1 MDDIIARRQFD
12 PLYIWLDIA
21 FLLVFAAL
29 LIIKKKYATL
39 IVGIVFGFVY
49 FAVDY
54 GIFHLVFHA
63 RTISEGYSLF
73 WVLLWMSMS
82 YGFTNFVWIWL
93 WISRDKRLL
102 EWSALILFWWLCA
115 PMIAATFGQ
124 SETPVVIQRTTGAY
138 HGYMAIILF
147 VGYLAL
153 IAWNLLQRDK
163 ALRVNILWLLAIG
176 ILVQFGWEAGLLL
189 GGIRSAGFENF
200 SDKILTPVTNS
211 LLETNLGMPYIYAIF
226 LAWSAKFTER
236 LRRRR
241 TPLPFLKRLEENN
254 AERVRGELLSEY
266 LGGEPAQNISAE

>member
-12 PLYIWLDIA
+12 PLYMWLDIA
-21 FLLVFAAL
+21 FLAVFAAL
-29 LIIKKKYATL
+29 LIWKKKYTTL

-93 WISRDKRLL
+93 WISKDKRLL

-115 PMIAATFGQ
+115 PMLAATFGN
-124 SETPVVIQRTTGAY
+124 SENPIVIQRTTGAY
-138 HGYMAIILF
+138 HGYMALILF

-153 IAWNLLQRDK
+153 IVWNLAQKDK
-163 ALRVNILWLLAIG
+163 TLRVNILWLLAIG
-176 ILVQFGWEAGLLL
+176 VLVQFGWEAGLLL

-200 SDKILTPVTNS
+200 AVKLLTLVTNS

-226 LAWSAKFTER
+226 LAYSKSFTER
-236 LRRRR
+236 LQKRK
-241 TPLPFLKRLEENN
+241 TPLTFLGRLAENN
-254 AERVRGELLSEY
+254 AERVRGEELSQY
-266 LGGEPAQNISAE
+266 LGGEDTREKI

>member
-12 PLYIWLDIA
+12 PLYMWLVIA
-21 FLLVFAAL
+21 FLAVFAAL
-29 LIIKKKYATL
+29 LIWKKKYTTL

-93 WISRDKRLL
+93 WISKDKRLL

-115 PMIAATFGQ
+115 PMLAATFGN
-124 SETPVVIQRTTGAY
+124 SENPIVIQRTTGAY
-138 HGYMAIILF
+138 HGYMALILF

-153 IAWNLLQRDK
+153 IVWNLAQKDK
-163 ALRVNILWLLAIG
+163 TLRVNILWLLAIG
-176 ILVQFGWEAGLLL
+176 VLVQFGWEAGLLL

-200 SDKILTPVTNS
+200 ADKLLTLVTNS

-226 LAWSAKFTER
+226 LAYSKFFTER
-236 LRRRR
+236 LQKRK
-241 TPLPFLKRLEENN
+241 TPLTFLGRLAENN
-254 AERVRGELLSEY
+254 AERVRGEELSQY
-266 LGGEPAQNISAE
+266 LGGEDTREKI

>member
-12 PLYIWLDIA
+12 PLYMWLDIA
-21 FLLVFAAL
+21 FLAVFAAL
-29 LIIKKKYATL
+29 LVWKKKYTTL

-93 WISRDKRLL
+93 WISKDKRLL

-115 PMIAATFGQ
+115 PMLAATFGN
-124 SETPVVIQRTTGAY
+124 SENPIVIQRTTGAY
-138 HGYMAIILF
+138 HGYMALILF

-153 IAWNLLQRDK
+153 IVWNLAQKDK
-163 ALRVNILWLLAIG
+163 TLRVNILWLLAIG
-176 ILVQFGWEAGLLL
+176 VLVQFGWEAGLLL
-189 GGIRSAGFENF
+189 GGIRSGGFENF
-200 SDKILTPVTNS
+200 ADKLLTLVTNS

-226 LAWSAKFTER
+226 LAYSKFFTER
-236 LRRRR
+236 LQKRK
-241 TPLPFLKRLEENN
+241 TPLTFLERLAENN
-254 AERVRGELLSEY
+254 AERVRGEELSQY
-266 LGGEPAQNISAE
+266 LGGEDTREKI

>member
-12 PLYIWLDIA
+12 PLYMWLDIA
-21 FLLVFAAL
+21 FLAVFAAL
-29 LIIKKKYATL
+29 LIWKKKYTTL

-93 WISRDKRLL
+93 WISKDKRLL

-115 PMIAATFGQ
+115 PMLAATFGN
-124 SETPVVIQRTTGAY
+124 SENPIVIQRTTGAY
-138 HGYMAIILF
+138 HGYMALILF

-153 IAWNLLQRDK
+153 IVWNLAQKDK
-163 ALRVNILWLLAIG
+163 TLRVNILWLLAIG
-176 ILVQFGWEAGLLL
+176 VLVQFGWEAGLLL

-200 SDKILTPVTNS
+200 ADKLLTLVTNS

-226 LAWSAKFTER
+226 LAYSKFFTER
-236 LRRRR
+236 LQKRK
-241 TPLPFLKRLEENN
+241 TPLTFLERLAENN
-254 AERVRGELLSEY
+254 AERVRCEELSEY
-266 LGGEPAQNISAE
+266 LGGEDTREKI

>member
-12 PLYIWLDIA
+12 PLYMWLDIA
-21 FLLVFAAL
+21 FLAVFAAL
-29 LIIKKKYATL
+29 LIWKKKYTTL

-93 WISRDKRLL
+93 WISKDKRLL

-115 PMIAATFGQ
+115 PMLAATFGN
-124 SETPVVIQRTTGAY
+124 SENPIVIQRTTGAY
-138 HGYMAIILF
+138 HGYMALILF

-153 IAWNLLQRDK
+153 IVWNLAQKDK
-163 ALRVNILWLLAIG
+163 TLRVNILWLLAIG
-176 ILVQFGWEAGLLL
+176 VLVQFGWEAGLLL

-200 SDKILTPVTNS
+200 ADKLLTLVTNS

-226 LAWSAKFTER
+226 LAYSKFFTER
-236 LRRRR
+236 LQKRK
-241 TPLPFLKRLEENN
+241 TPLTFLERLAENN
-254 AERVRGELLSEY
+254 AERVRGEELSQY
-266 LGGEPAQNISAE
+266 LGGEDTREKI

>member
-1 MDDIIARRQFD
+1 MEDIIARRQFD
-12 PLYIWLDIA
+12 PLYMWLDIA

-29 LIIKKKYATL
+29 LLIKKKYATL
-39 IVGIVFGFVY
+39 IIGVIFGFVY

-93 WISRDKRLL
+93 WISKDKRLF

-115 PMIAATFGQ
+115 PMIAATFGH
-124 SETPVVIQRTTGAY
+124 SENPVVIQRTTGAY
-138 HGYMAIILF
+138 HGYMAIMLF
-147 VGYLAL
+147 AGYLAL
-153 IAWNLLQRDK
+153 IAWNLFQKDTAR
-163 ALRVNILWLLAIG
+163 RVNILWLLAIG
-176 ILVQFGWEAGLLL
+176 VLVQFGWEAGLLL

-200 SDKILTPVTNS
+200 ADKLLTLVTNS

-226 LAWSAKFTER
+226 LAWSAKFTEQLRPWKTR
-236 LRRRR
+236 LA
-241 TPLPFLKRLEENN
+241 FLQRLEENN
-254 AERVRGELLSEY
+254 AERVRGENVSEY
-266 LGGEPAQNISAE
+266 LGGRAESGK

>member
-12 PLYIWLDIA
+12 PLYMWLDIA
-21 FLLVFAAL
+21 FLAVFAAL
-29 LIIKKKYATL
+29 LIWKKKYTTL

-93 WISRDKRLL
+93 WISKDKRLL

-115 PMIAATFGQ
+115 PMLAATFGN
-124 SETPVVIQRTTGAY
+124 SENPIVIQRTTGAY
-138 HGYMAIILF
+138 HGYMALILF

-153 IAWNLLQRDK
+153 IVWNLAQKDK
-163 ALRVNILWLLAIG
+163 TLRVNILWLLAIG
-176 ILVQFGWEAGLLL
+176 VLVQFGWEAGLLL

-200 SDKILTPVTNS
+200 ADKLLTLVTNS

-226 LAWSAKFTER
+226 LAYSKFFTER
-236 LRRRR
+236 LQKRK
-241 TPLPFLKRLEENN
+241 TPLTFLERLAENN
-254 AERVRGELLSEY
+254 AERVRGEELSQY
-266 LGGEPAQNISAE
+266 LGGEDSREKI

>member
-12 PLYIWLDIA
+12 PLYMWLDIA
-21 FLLVFAAL
+21 FLAVLAAL
-29 LIIKKKYATL
+29 LIWKKKYTTL

-93 WISRDKRLL
+93 WISKDKRLL

-115 PMIAATFGQ
+115 PMLAATFGN
-124 SETPVVIQRTTGAY
+124 SENPIVIQRTTGAY
-138 HGYMAIILF
+138 HGYMALILF

-153 IAWNLLQRDK
+153 IVWNLAQKDK
-163 ALRVNILWLLAIG
+163 TLRVNILWLLAIG
-176 ILVQFGWEAGLLL
+176 VLVQFGWEAGLLL

-200 SDKILTPVTNS
+200 ADKLLTLVTNS

-226 LAWSAKFTER
+226 LAYSKFFTER
-236 LRRRR
+236 LQKRK
-241 TPLPFLKRLEENN
+241 TPLTFLGRLAENN
-254 AERVRGELLSEY
+254 AERVRGEELSQY
-266 LGGEPAQNISAE
+266 LGGEDTREKI

>member
-21 FLLVFAAL
+21 FLLVFIVL
-29 LIIKKKYATL
+29 LLWRKKYMTVL
-39 IVGIVFGFVY
+39 VGLFFGLVY

-93 WISRDKRLL
+93 WISKDKKLF
-102 EWSALILFWWLCA
+102 EWSLLILCWWLCA
-115 PMIAATFGQ
+115 PMIAATFGG
-124 SETPVVIQRTTGAY
+124 SADPIVIQRTTGAY

-147 VGYLAL
+147 AGYLAL
-153 IAWNLLQRDK
+153 IVWNLAQKDR
-163 ALRVNILWLLAIG
+163 ARRINIPWLLAIG

-189 GGIRSAGFENF
+189 GGIRSAGFANF
-200 SDKILTPVTNS
+200 SDKILTLVTNS
-211 LLETNLGMPYIYAIF
+211 LLETNLGMPGIYVIF
-226 LAWSAKFTER
+226 LAYSSRFTEQ
-236 LRRRR
+236 LKRREL
-241 TPLPFLKRLEENN
+241 PLTMGRRLEENN
-254 AERVRGELLSEY
+254 AERVRGEEISEY
-266 LGGEPAQNISAE
+266 LR